1 VKDPASRL
9 LAMSRVPLVQRSDM
23 RGSLANLPPGAAR
36 RAVEALCYRLPPK
49 EGVLATTLFLDAQ
62 LALVDDMLLYFDRM
76 SMIHS
81 LEVRVPFLDHKVV
94 EYCATIPSQFKV
106 DRSVTKRVLK
116 EAARGLLPE
125 EVIHRK
131 KVGFFR
137 DATTAWFEAQADSA
151 VKEVLLDP
159 GAQYQAFISRSAV
172 EKRLA
177 PSRRSGSEDLSRQ
190 LITLLMLEL
199 WLSRLASRGA
209 PS

>member
-1 VKDPASRL
+1 
-9 LAMSRVPLVQRSDM
+9 
-23 RGSLANLPPGAAR
+23 
-36 RAVEALCYRLPPK
+36 
-49 EGVLATTLFLDAQ
+49 
-62 LALVDDMLLYFDRM
+62 M